1 MALGYGYVKRDEP
14 QQIDWGAIGKEM
26 TDFIK
31 SDQESRTKRK
41 EEIQNQYS
49 DFTKTLIDK
58 PVGYNTDLN
67 NVISS
72 YTNQASIAALNNL
85 NKLKR
90 GEISEQEYYNKRAN
104 LKSSTENFFL
114 YSKNFNSKLDEN
126 MKLAQSQDPNKRAS
140 GKMIFQMGLAQ
151 DMFDFKNTKA
161 IIDPITDE
169 LILVKTDENGN
180 PTNEVVNVS
189 QLGTLSSQQE
199 LEYNYRQEIQN
210 RIKGSGTKKYKDKN
224 GREVI
229 TILGAEIGS
238 EQATKTINSLTDSIL
253 GDENQMLSILYQN
266 GFEYTQDESL
276 KGKDGYIYYDIK
288 NGTYDYDK
296 DKAGQIVKNEITNS
310 IPETVIEVKQKTP
323 IELRREELEIEALQN
338 QVDLGDI
345 KISDALKKLGKDLTT
360 FNSQLEADI
369 KNSLGED
376 FNTNYANNRT
386 AFLRGDTRKAKNAM
400 EASLA
405 KLNEYGAWAG
415 VEVELDGSD
424 VVFRT
429 PTFDSKGRML
439 DEPFE
444 LKFDVTNI
452 KSGQQLQNTMQA
464 FISNYSDSQ
473 FINSA
478 YSTGKFT
485 EPKKQEEEPI
495 PDDRTEI
502 VLSFGTI
509 SVPSPDDKKQYLSIN
524 EFKQDYPQAT
534 FNDYLIYSRP
544 DLASQPAQ

>member
-189 QLGTLSSQQE
+189 QLGTLSSEQE
-199 LEYNYRQEIQN
+199 LEYNYKGRIARALENRGVAKYTKEDGTIVTTLQGVEITP
-210 RIKGSGTKKYKDKN
+210 GTASATIDK
-224 GREVI
+224 
-229 TILGAEIGS
+229 LAES
-238 EQATKTINSLTDSIL
+238 FV
-253 GDENQMLSILYQN
+253 GDESQILSILYQN
-266 GFEYTQDESL
+266 GHQYTQDESL
-276 KGKDGYIYYDIK
+276 KGKDKYIYYDIK

-296 DKAGQIVKNEITNS
+296 DKAVDFVKEDINNSIPVSIDTSKVETELDKRLKKAQVTRAEGLADIVKEELEDLKLDQDSEDEAVNDITNFVKNEFP
-310 IPETVIEVKQKTP
+310 IPETFVKNQTNVKSLLTSG
-323 IELRREELEIEALQN
+323 LQN
-338 QVDLGDI
+338 LGYTFGKYNKDSITVNVPGGDSFQVSIAGIDDAEGIVNKIVEAVFINKPITDI
-345 KISDALKKLGKDLTT
+345 
-360 FNSQLEADI
+360 
-369 KNSLGED
+369 
-376 FNTNYANNRT
+376 
-386 AFLRGDTRKAKNAM
+386 AK
-400 EASLA
+400 LA
-405 KLNEYGAWAG
+405 KVRG
-415 VEVELDGSD
+415 VLTATEQTEETPGEETVEITETKTGILD
-424 VVFRT
+424 
-429 PTFDSKGRML
+429 
-439 DEPFE
+439 
-444 LKFDVTNI
+444 
-452 KSGQQLQNTMQA
+452 
-464 FISNYSDSQ
+464 
-473 FINSA
+473 
-478 YSTGKFT
+478 
-485 EPKKQEEEPI
+485 
-495 PDDRTEI
+495 
-502 VLSFGTI
+502 
-509 SVPSPDDKKQYLSIN
+509 
-524 EFKQDYPQAT
+524 
-534 FNDYLIYSRP
+534 
-544 DLASQPAQ
+544 